1 MFGALL
7 NGGPFMMVLFILLV
21 GIVFISIKNINQPFK
36 TNGIVLL
43 GILSALVGIIS
54 TYMGV
59 NAAFSAVPDISNIA
73 PQILLNGMKTAL
85 ITTFTGGFIMVIS
98 TALWYCFVKR
108 HNLLVVQSEI

>member
-59 NAAFSAVPDISNIA
+59 NAAFSAVPDISNIE

-85 ITTFTGGFIMVIS
+85 ITTFTGGFIMILS
-98 TALWYCFVKR
+98 TALWYYFIKR
-108 HNLLVVQSEI
+108 HNLLVM

>member
-1 MFGALL
+1 MLGSLL

-85 ITTFTGGFIMVIS
+85 ITTFMGGFIMVLS
-98 TALWYCFVKR
+98 TALWYYFVKR
-108 HNLLVVQSEI
+108 HNLLVV

>member
-1 MFGALL
+1 MLGSLL
-7 NGGPFMMVLFILLV
+7 NGGPFMLVLFILLV

-85 ITTFTGGFIMVIS
+85 ITTFTGGFIMVLS
-98 TALWYCFVKR
+98 TALWYYFVKR

>member
-1 MFGALL
+1 MLGSLL
-7 NGGPFMMVLFILLV
+7 NGGPFMMVLFILL
-21 GIVFISIKNINQPFK
+21 GSIVFISIKNINQPFK

-59 NAAFSAVPDISNIA
+59 NAAFSAVPDISSIA

-85 ITTFTGGFIMVIS
+85 ITTFTGGFIMVLS
-98 TALWYCFVKR
+98 TALWYYFVKR

>member
-1 MFGALL
+1 MLGSLL
-7 NGGPFMMVLFILLV
+7 NGGPFMLVLFILLV

-98 TALWYCFVKR
+98 TALWYYFVKR

>member
-1 MFGALL
+1 MLGSLL

-85 ITTFTGGFIMVIS
+85 IATFTGGFIMVLS
-98 TALWYCFVKR
+98 TALWYYFIKR
-108 HNLLVVQSEI
+108 HNLLVV

>member
-1 MFGALL
+1 MLGSLL
-7 NGGPFMMVLFILLV
+7 NGGPFMMVLFILL
-21 GIVFISIKNINQPFK
+21 GSIVFISIKNINQPFK

-59 NAAFSAVPDISNIA
+59 NDAFSAVPDISNIA

-85 ITTFTGGFIMVIS
+85 ITTFTGGFIMVLS
-98 TALWYCFVKR
+98 TALWYYFVKR
-108 HNLLVVQSEI
+108 HNLLVV

>member
-85 ITTFTGGFIMVIS
+85 ITTLTGGFIMILS
-98 TALWYCFVKR
+98 TALWYYFIKR
-108 HNLLVVQSEI
+108 HNLLVM

>member
-59 NAAFSAVPDISNIA
+59 NAAFSAVSDISNIA

-85 ITTFTGGFIMVIS
+85 ITTFTGGFIMVLS
-98 TALWYCFVKR
+98 TALWYYFVKR
-108 HNLLVVQSEI
+108 HNLLVV

>member
-1 MFGALL
+1 MLGSLL

-59 NAAFSAVPDISNIA
+59 NAAFSAVPEISNIA

-85 ITTFTGGFIMVIS
+85 ITTFTGGFIMVLS
-98 TALWYCFVKR
+98 TALWCYFVKR

>member
-1 MFGALL
+1 MFEALL
-7 NGGPFMMVLFILLV
+7 TGGPFMMVLFILLV

-85 ITTFTGGFIMVIS
+85 ITTFTGGFIMVLS
-98 TALWYCFVKR
+98 TALWYYFVKR
-108 HNLLVVQSEI
+108 HNLLVV

>member
-59 NAAFSAVPDISNIA
+59 NARLAWF
-73 PQILLNGMKTAL
+73 LT
-85 ITTFTGGFIMVIS
+85 
-98 TALWYCFVKR
+98 
-108 HNLLVVQSEI
+108 

>member
-59 NAAFSAVPDISNIA
+59 NAAFSAVPEISNIA
-73 PQILLNGMKTAL
+73 PHILLNVFKTAL
-85 ITTFTGGFIMVIS
+85 ITTFTGGFIMVLS
-98 TALWYCFVKR
+98 TALWYYFVKR